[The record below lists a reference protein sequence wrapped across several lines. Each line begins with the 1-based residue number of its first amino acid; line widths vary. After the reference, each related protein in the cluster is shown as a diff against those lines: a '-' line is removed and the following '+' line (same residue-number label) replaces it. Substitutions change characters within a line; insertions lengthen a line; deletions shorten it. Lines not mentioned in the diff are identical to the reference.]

1 MLERS
6 GRGRE
11 APTPPPQLRWIREAL
26 ASALAKGSIADMVA
40 RSEPPREILDKLRLT
55 CLDLPEAYE
64 EKAWVGTR
72 WLVRKKTFAHVLML
86 EAGWPPAYAQ
96 AVGAAGPL
104 CLLTFRLP
112 ESLLAS
118 DRFGRAPFFRPPW
131 FPNIVGVA
139 LGPES
144 DWLEL
149 SELLVH
155 SYCVL
160 APKALVARVRGA

>member
-1 MLERS
+1 LN
-6 GRGRE
+6 
-11 APTPPPQLRWIREAL
+11 A
-26 ASALAKGSIADMVA
+26 SIADMA
-40 RSEPPREILDKLRLT
+40 TRAEPPRDILEKLRLT

-64 EKAWVGTR
+64 EAAWVGTR
-72 WLVRKKTFAHVLML
+72 WLVRKKNFAHVLML
-86 EAGWPPAYAQ
+86 EAGWPPAYAR
-96 AVGAAGPL
+96 AVGTAGPL

-112 ESLLAS
+112 EALLAS
-118 DRFGRAPFFRPPW
+118 DRFTRSPFFRPPW

-139 LGPES
+139 LAADS
-144 DWLEL
+144 DWIEL

>member
-1 MLERS
+1 MATR
-6 GRGRE
+6 R
-11 APTPPPQLRWIREAL
+11 PQ
-26 ASALAKGSIADMVA
+26 
-40 RSEPPREILDKLRLT
+40 PPRDVLEKLRLT

-64 EKAWVGTR
+64 EAAWVGTR
-72 WLVRKKTFAHVLML
+72 WMVKKKNFAHVLML
-86 EAGWPPAYAQ
+86 DAGWPPAYAR
-96 AVGAAGPL
+96 AAGASGPL

-118 DRFGRAPFFRPPW
+118 DRFVRAPFFRPPW

-139 LGPES
+139 VSEES
-144 DWLEL
+144 DWDEL

-160 APKALVARVRGA
+160 APAALVARVRDG